1 MESARDYLIFER
13 CVRRVPGAEGGA
25 AVRRK
30 YSNCYTRR
38 MPLVLLLS
46 SSNVY
51 GRGYLDHAEAQIRS
65 VLGDLDGTVGFLPF
79 ALFDRESYARKA
91 AERFA
96 AMGYRLESVD
106 RSEDPGSARDRI
118 ASAAA
123 FFVGGGNTF
132 RLLDALHRR
141 DLIGPIRE
149 RLAQGVPYIGSS
161 AGSIVAGP
169 TLKTTKDMP
178 IVQPPSFDALGLV
191 DFQISP
197 HFLDADP
204 ASTHMGESQEERI
217 LQYLEEND
225 RPVAGL
231 REAAMLR
238 VEKTGS
244 STSVRLEGSAGCR
257 IFRRGLA
264 PVETRPVAEIGPLL
278 RADPAA

>member
-1 MESARDYLIFER
+1 
-13 CVRRVPGAEGGA
+13 VP
-25 AVRRK
+25 RI
-30 YSNCYTRR
+30 
-38 MPLVLLLS
+38 LLLS

-51 GRGYLDHAEAQIRS
+51 GRGYLDHAEKQIGA
-65 VLGDLDGTVGFLPF
+65 VLGDLDGSVAFLPF

-96 AMGYRLESVD
+96 EIGYRLESVH
-106 RSEDPGSARDRI
+106 RSDNSRSTRDRI

-132 RLLDALHRR
+132 RLLDELHRR
-141 DLIGPIRE
+141 DLIGAIRE
-149 RLAQGVPYIGSS
+149 RVAKGVPYIGSS

-178 IVQPPSFDALGLV
+178 IVQPRSFDALGLV

-197 HFLDADP
+197 HFLDPDP

-257 IFRRGLA
+257 IFRKGLP
-264 PVETRPVAEIGPLL
+264 PVEARPVAEIGPLL
-278 RADPAA
+278 GAGPAA